1 MRFEVVAVVMVLL
14 AAGGASAQG
23 PSLCMSA
30 LEALNIT
37 VTGTTVDAAA
47 MLAGVSSE
55 ILTQVMSFHILAD
68 GIRTINSFRRR
79 TVVTTRLGAGRDG
92 SLTVVKPRRNSIVRM
107 EVRHRTIDADDDP
120 SDRERV
126 ETEDSDVAVPDRTL
140 NGTPYAAGTS
150 SHIVHVIDDVM
161 VPVAAGPA
169 LRLVR
174 WNNIAGKRKL

>member
-1 MRFEVVAVVMVLL
+1 
-14 AAGGASAQG
+14 
-23 PSLCMSA
+23 
-30 LEALNIT
+30 
-37 VTGTTVDAAA
+37 
-47 MLAGVSSE
+47 
-55 ILTQVMSFHILAD
+55 MSFHILAD

-140 NGTPYAAGTS
+140 NGAPYAAGTS

-174 WNNIAGKRKL
+174 WNNIAVSAHGCLHMDMKQFSAAGCFAGDMRCGAFPPLA